1 MTLWLLI
8 PFLLIVAIVQVTLI
22 PLISIAG
29 YKLDLGLMIV
39 VAQALVGSPGS
50 AAQWG
55 FIVGLFLDLASGLP
69 FGMHALTLTAIGL
82 LMDLGQAAFFR
93 GNVLAPPLAM
103 LSATLVYNILILAI
117 LALLSWSINWGDYLF
132 RIILP
137 SAVLNTL
144 AMPVVYLPLQ
154 WLQHRLRPRLEA

>member
-8 PFLLIVAIVQVTLI
+8 PFLLFVAIVQVTLL

-29 YKLDLGLMIV
+29 YKIDLALILV
-39 VAQALVGSPGS
+39 VAQALVGSPGT
-50 AAQWG
+50 AAEWG
-55 FIVGLFLDLASGLP
+55 FIVGVFLDLGSGLP
-69 FGMHALTLTAIGL
+69 FGIHALTLTVIGV

-93 GNVLAPPLAM
+93 GNVLAPPIAM

-117 LALLSWSINWGDYLF
+117 LALLAWSISWGDYLF

-137 SAVLNTL
+137 SAILNTV
-144 AMPVVYLPLQ
+144 AMPVVYFPLQ
-154 WLQHRLRPRLEA
+154 WLERRLRPRLEV